1 MTSDYCPPD
10 DVLELWLDDIDLAR
24 LSDNVTP
31 ADRSLALVAEIVVR
45 RLADAVAVIQGKH
58 PRRVGGTARE
68 LTADAAA
75 WLYDLLSDPPES
87 LSERLL
93 MAAHE
98 VAGEIAGNNRST

>member
-1 MTSDYCPPD
+1 MTSEFQPPA

-24 LSDNVTP
+24 LDDRITP
-31 ADRSLALVAEIVVR
+31 ADRSIRLVAEVVTR
-45 RLADAVAVIQGKH
+45 RLADAVNVIKGAH
-58 PRRVGGTARE
+58 PRKMGGTARE

-75 WLYDLLSDPPES
+75 WLYDVLDDPPEN

-98 VAGEIAGNNRST
+98 VASEL